1 MRLLIGISLLFSGF
15 TAMAQSEHSLARRLV
30 VFPLQTSVQYRDAA
44 EEAWWE
50 IRRVLTD
57 NKRFLVASKNFLQ
70 QKDVFQSRGSLKPA
84 DAIILGQLLDAN
96 AVITT
101 YLKDL
106 TLHMKVYEGEY
117 GRLLW
122 QQELRLQPSVPV
134 SKQLVESGVKLVR
147 DFISAVPYQ
156 GYVVLDGLKSDIVY
170 AEDGRQ
176 YFKAEISSDA
186 DVQVGDKIQLVRVV
200 SDTLKP
206 VFANANVEIYA
217 EGVVDVVERQT
228 ITVHLKRV
236 SSIGEIKKDSLVR
249 IPKELNRLKDKYAL
263 NEELRKNINP
273 EYFSPEMTELDQELR
288 ENKPL
293 VTSLSFLGNLALF
306 LLIAL

>member
-1 MRLLIGISLLFSGF
+1 MISMVMAGVSAF
-15 TAMAQSEHSLARRLV
+15 AQSEHSLVRRLV

-44 EEAWWE
+44 DEAWWE
-50 IRRVLTD
+50 IRKVLTD

-70 QKDVFQSRGSLKPA
+70 QKDVYQARGPLKPA

-96 AVITT
+96 AVVTT
-101 YLKDL
+101 YLDKL
-106 TLHMKVYEGEY
+106 TMHMKVYEGEY

-134 SKQLVESGVKLVR
+134 SKQLPESGVKLVR
-147 DFISAVPYQ
+147 DFISSVPYQ
-156 GYVVLDGLKSDIVY
+156 GFVIMDGLKSDIVF

-186 DVQVGDKIQLVRVV
+186 NVQVGDKIQLVRVV

-206 VFANANVEIYA
+206 VFANANVEVYA
-217 EGVVDVVERQT
+217 EGIVDVVERQT

-236 SSIGEIKKDSLVR
+236 SSIGEIQKDSLVR
-249 IPKELNRLKDKYAL
+249 IPKELNRLKEKYAIS
-263 NEELRKNINP
+263 EQIRKNINP

>member
-1 MRLLIGISLLFSGF
+1 MFAFMVSGVVTF
-15 TAMAQSEHSLARRLV
+15 AQSEHSLVRRLV
-30 VFPLQTSVQYRDAA
+30 IFPLQTSVQYREAA
-44 EEAWWE
+44 DEAWWE

-70 QKDVFQSRGSLKPA
+70 QKDVFQSRGALKPA

-101 YLKDL
+101 YLDGF
-106 TLHMKVYEGEY
+106 TMHMKVYEGEF

-122 QQELRLQPSVPV
+122 QQELRLQPSVPI

-147 DFISAVPYQ
+147 DFISSVPYQ
-156 GYVVLDGLKSDIVY
+156 GFVVIDGLKSDVVY

-176 YFKAEISSDA
+176 YFKAEISSDTS
-186 DVQVGDKIQLVRVV
+186 VQVGDKIQLVRVV

-206 VFANANVEIYA
+206 VFANANVEIFA

-236 SSIGEIKKDSLVR
+236 SSIGEIKKESLVR
-249 IPKELNRLKDKYAL
+249 IPKELNRLKQKYAL
-263 NEELRKNINP
+263 GEELRKNINP

-293 VTSLSFLGNLALF
+293 VTSLSFIGNLALL